1 MRLLDFAEQAACASA
16 DTELF
21 FPVSGWHAKQVAKAK
36 AVCAQCP
43 VQSACHQWAREQ
55 GEHGIWGGTTESER
69 DYDRRNQ
76 SDLASTVNTPIAA

>member
-1 MRLLDFAEQAACASA
+1 MRLLDFARQAACASV

-21 FPVSGWHAKQVAKAK
+21 FPVSGWHAEQVAEAK

-43 VQSACHQWAREQ
+43 VQMACRQWALEQ

-69 DYDRRNQ
+69 DHDRRSR
-76 SDLASTVNTPIAA
+76 SDLVGTVDIPVAA